1 MVRLP
6 HTPTNKDKSM
16 TRRKYTHR
24 RLIVAVQQRG
34 GDKSRHAVIES
45 HAREVMAQLTSARLA
60 NTMRL
65 TIKIRAKV
73 TADNARGICHFR
85 DMSRTA
91 TARSK
96 HYTIILRSSMS
107 FAAQLDVLT
116 HELQHAVQMA
126 KGRLVIRHTKAK
138 GWAWYWRPVGHQ
150 GASIC
155 IPFAELPV
163 WAKRPWEIEAIAAQR
178 RLAHL
183 ARRNSLTKTQR
194 AWCTSLTPQLEN

>member
-1 MVRLP
+1 
-6 HTPTNKDKSM
+6 M
-16 TRRKYTHR
+16 TRKKYTHR
-24 RLIVAVQQRG
+24 RLIIAVQQRG

-45 HAREVMAQLTSARLA
+45 HVREVMAQLASTRLA
-60 NTMRL
+60 NTMRI

-96 HYTIILRSSMS
+96 HYTIVLKSSMS
-107 FAAQLDVLT
+107 FESQLDVLT

-126 KGRLVIRHTKAK
+126 QGRLVIRHTKAK

-155 IPFAELPV
+155 TPFADLPA
-163 WAKRPWEIEAIAAQR
+163 WAERPWEIEAVAAQR
-178 RLAHL
+178 RLSHL
-183 ARRNSLTKTQR
+183 ATRNSLDLVQVYATRKC
-194 AWCTSLTPQLEN
+194 APLMPPVPND

>member
-1 MVRLP
+1 MA
-6 HTPTNKDKSM
+6 
-16 TRRKYTHR
+16 RRKYTHR
-24 RLIVAVQQRG
+24 RLIIAVQQRG

-45 HAREVMAQLTSARLA
+45 HAREVMAQLASTRLI

-65 TIKIRAKV
+65 TIKIRAKLSKR
-73 TADNARGICHFR
+73 NPLGNCHYR
-85 DMSRTA
+85 DMARSA

-96 HYTIILRSSMS
+96 HYTIGLRSDQSL
-107 FAAQLDVLT
+107 AAQLSTLT

-126 KGRLVIRHTKAK
+126 QGRLVIRHTKAK
-138 GWAWYWRPVGHQ
+138 GWAKYWRPVGHE

-155 IPFAELPV
+155 IPFDEVPAWAE
-163 WAKRPWEIEAIAAQR
+163 RPWEIEANATQR

-194 AWCTSLTPQLEN
+194 AWCASLTTPQSRGGLSK